1 MSFRDIL
8 RLSAAQVIRG
18 RGQARLTVLSVAVG
32 VFCVVLIA
40 SCSMFA
46 SGIISS
52 ELRGL
57 GIDGLLVYLRES
69 ADGGLDAE
77 LGPILT
83 QRVRG
88 IETAVPLNVGIGTC
102 STHGITENTAIMGG
116 GEGIGDALHLELL
129 YGRMPDAADVR
140 GAAHVAAIDEKLAL
154 QFYKRVNIVGKRVT
168 VIQEDTVS
176 EYTVCGV
183 IRADTSAFELLSAGS
198 IPHVVYVPYTA
209 APDYDGVIRQLAVR
223 CTKTADTKTVA
234 DEIQRYL
241 DLRRT
246 RDGSYAVENISG
258 YIDRAES
265 ITKAVSVL
273 LSALGG
279 ISLLVAGLGVMNSM
293 LSAQALRRREIGIW
307 LSVGALRRDILR
319 CYLCEAV
326 LLCMSGGVLGS
337 SAYCVIIFALR
348 IAGIAVPVDFGML
361 TAALGVTG
369 ICGLLFGFLPAYRAA
384 SLEPIEA
391 LRDV

>member
-1 MSFRDIL
+1 MNFRDTI
-8 RLSAAQVIRG
+8 RLSAVQVLRG
-18 RGQARLTVLSVAVG
+18 RGQARLTILSVAVG
-32 VFCVVLIA
+32 IFCVVLIA
-40 SCSMFA
+40 SCSVFA

-88 IETAVPLNVGIGTC
+88 IETAVPLNVGIGVC
-102 STHGITENTAIMGG
+102 SAHGIAENAAVMGV

-129 YGRMPDAADVR
+129 YGRLPDAADVR
-140 GAAHVAAIDEKLAL
+140 GAAHVAAVDEKLAL
-154 QFYKRVNIVGKRVT
+154 QFYKRVNIVGKTIT
-168 VIQEDTVS
+168 VIQDDAVS
-176 EYTVCGV
+176 EYTVCG
-183 IRADTSAFELLSAGS
+183 ILQADTSAFELLSAGS
-198 IPHVVYVPYTA
+198 VPHVVYVPYTA
-209 APDYDGVIRQLAVR
+209 APDYDGAIRQIAVR
-223 CTKTADTKTVA
+223 CAAAADTRVVA
-234 DEIQRYL
+234 DDLRRYL

-265 ITKAVSVL
+265 IAGAVSVV

-279 ISLLVAGLGVMNSM
+279 VSLLVAGLGVMNSM
-293 LSAQALRRREIGIW
+293 LSAQALRRREIGVW

-319 CYLCEAV
+319 CFLCEAV
-326 LLCMSGGVLGS
+326 LLCLSGGVLGAA
-337 SAYCVIIFALR
+337 AYCLIVFALR
-348 IAGIAVPVDFGML
+348 VAGIAVPVDLAML
-361 TAALGVTG
+361 AASLGVTG
-369 ICGLLFGFLPAYRAA
+369 VCGLLFGFLPACRAA
-384 SLEPIEA
+384 SLEPIDA

>member
-1 MSFRDIL
+1 MSFRDIM
-8 RLSAAQVIRG
+8 RLSAAQILRG

-83 QRVRG
+83 RRVRG

-102 STHGITENTAIMGG
+102 STHGITENTAVLGV

-140 GAAHVAAIDEKLAL
+140 GAMHVAAIDEKLAL

-176 EYTVCGV
+176 EFTVCGV

-209 APDYDGVIRQLAVR
+209 APDYDGMIRQLAVR
-223 CTKTADTKTVA
+223 CTETADTKNVA

-241 DLRRT
+241 DLRRS

-258 YIDRAES
+258 YIERAES
-265 ITKAVSVL
+265 ITRAVSVL
-273 LSALGG
+273 LSTLGG

-293 LSAQALRRREIGIW
+293 LSAQALRRREIGVW

-326 LLCMSGGVLGS
+326 LLCLSGGVLGS
-337 SAYCVIIFALR
+337 SAYCVIIAALR
-348 IAGIAVPVDFGML
+348 IAGIAVPADYGML

-369 ICGLLFGFLPAYRAA
+369 VCGLLFGFMPAYRAA